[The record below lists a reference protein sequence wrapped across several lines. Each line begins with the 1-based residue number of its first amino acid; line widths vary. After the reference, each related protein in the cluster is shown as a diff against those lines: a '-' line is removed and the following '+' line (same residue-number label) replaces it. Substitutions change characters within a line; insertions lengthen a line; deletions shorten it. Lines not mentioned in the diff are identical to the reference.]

1 MKRQVNYLQILWFM
15 KALKADEGRKTVSAF
30 ICICL

>member
-1 MKRQVNYLQILWFM
+1 MKWQGIYLQILWFM
-15 KALKADEGRKTVSAF
+15 KALKAEESRKTVSAF